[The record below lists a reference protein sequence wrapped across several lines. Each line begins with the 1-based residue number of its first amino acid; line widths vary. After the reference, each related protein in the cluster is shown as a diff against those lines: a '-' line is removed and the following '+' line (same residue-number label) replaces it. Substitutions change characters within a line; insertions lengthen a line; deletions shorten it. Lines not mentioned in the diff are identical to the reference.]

1 MQVSVIIVNY
11 NTKSLLK
18 NCLASVFSHTKN
30 IEFEV
35 IVSDN
40 GSTDGSAEM
49 IKSNFPHVIL
59 LENGK
64 NLGFGAANNRGTAL
78 AKGKYILF
86 LNSDTIL
93 LNNAVKIFY
102 DYWENSPE
110 KETIGA
116 LGANLLDEE
125 KNVIHSYGE
134 FAGYRIAFKDLIK
147 MSAKNAVLSLF
158 YILHINADKFA
169 RPMFALPHT
178 GSVDYVTGADLFV
191 KNDVFTHF
199 DETFF
204 LYFEEADLQKQ
215 FEQNK
220 KARILING
228 PLIVHL
234 CGGSVGKNY
243 TIKRKGTFSRIQ
255 FEISRVK
262 FLRKHY
268 NSHFKLFIVKLLITF
283 NWINPFLFK
292 NTKKYIKTIWSI

>member
-11 NTKSLLK
+11 NTKSLLQ
-18 NCLASVFSHTKN
+18 NCLASVFEQTKD

-40 GSTDGSAEM
+40 GSTDGSIQM
-49 IKSNFPHVIL
+49 IKADFPQVIL
-59 LENGK
+59 LENSK
-64 NLGFGAANNRGTAL
+64 NLGFGAANNRGTEA

-86 LNSDTIL
+86 LNSDTVL

-110 KETIGA
+110 KETLGA

-134 FAGYRIAFKDLIK
+134 FPGNKVALKDLAK
-147 MSAKNAVLSLF
+147 MSVKNAILSLF
-158 YILHINADKFA
+158 YVFHINADKFA
-169 RPMFALPHT
+169 HSTFALPHT
-178 GSVDYVTGADLFV
+178 GAVDYVTGADLFV
-191 KNDVFTHF
+191 KNDDYARF
-199 DETFF
+199 DESFF
-204 LYFEEADLQKQ
+204 LYFEEADLQKKL
-215 FEQNK
+215 EQNK
-220 KARILING
+220 KTRMLIDG
-228 PLIVHL
+228 PSIVHL
-234 CGGSVGKNY
+234 CGGSVDENY

-255 FEISRVK
+255 FEISRVR

-268 NSHFKLFIVKLLITF
+268 NSRFSIFLVKLMITF
-283 NWINPFLFK
+283 NWLNPFLFK